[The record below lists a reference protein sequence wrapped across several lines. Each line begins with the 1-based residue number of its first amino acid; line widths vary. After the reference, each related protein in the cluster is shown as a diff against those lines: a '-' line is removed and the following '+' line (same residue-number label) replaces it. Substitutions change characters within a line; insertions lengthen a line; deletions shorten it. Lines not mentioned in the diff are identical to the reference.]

1 MKNIL
6 PKSVDTLEVFDKVLS
21 STPVIIFA
29 INQNGL
35 FTFSRGSGLQQ
46 LGLEEHQVVGM
57 HYADLYGAD
66 PKIMHQVERAMNGEE
81 FECQSHVNG
90 HFFHVYY
97 RQASD
102 NQVIGIAIDETELMS
117 AREEKDKLFNQL
129 LNAYEISREG
139 MWSWN
144 LRTNKIEHN
153 KRWRE
158 IFEYSDSEDSGDS
171 EAPENLEDFS
181 SRVHPDDLP
190 RVWQSVEK
198 AIEQGTTFDHQY
210 KIITPSGKKIVQD
223 RGRIIYWD
231 LDGEPLYMTGSI
243 SDITDQLHA
252 QKQLEE
258 KASTDELTGLSNR
271 FGSLQTWNQWSDQ
284 KSEDFKAVFALIDFD
299 HFQPLNHVMGY
310 NIGNQLLKQFA
321 EQLQLFLPSNIHLSR
336 IGGDEFLILAP
347 NLSLQTLESLL
358 KQFSETVQN
367 FLQHDLIGAKLQFS
381 CGFAK
386 HPKDGDDFST
396 LFRRAEAAL
405 HEAKKSGRNCF
416 RRFDIEFE
424 NKTAKRYALLNKLQ
438 TALENQQ
445 LYYQLQPQFDIT
457 KNKFT
462 GAEVLIRWQDSEIGV
477 IPPVEFI
484 PLAEQSQLITPIT
497 YWLINKVLGDICT
510 LNQKLNAKL
519 KYSINIP
526 AQFLY
531 ESNLISW
538 VQDCFETHQIDPSQI
553 YFELTESQLITDS
566 STVWLENIERLRQ
579 LGIEFAVDDF
589 GTGYSNLSQLKK
601 LDFSLLKIDKSFIDA
616 LSDQN
621 DKTGH
626 ALVKA
631 MIGLAR
637 TLKLDLIAEGVEK
650 PEQVIWLEALGCT
663 VFQGYHFSK
672 PLDIED
678 FQKLLLKKAT
688 S

>member
-1 MKNIL
+1 MKDII
-6 PKSVDTLEVFDKVLS
+6 PKSVDTLEVFDKVLN

-29 INQNGL
+29 LDQDGH
-35 FTFSRGSGLQQ
+35 FTFSRGSGLAQ
-46 LGLEEHQVVGM
+46 LELEDHQVVGM
-57 HYADLYGAD
+57 HYSDLYGSD
-66 PKIMHQVERAMNGEE
+66 PTIIDQVKRALNGEE

-97 RQASD
+97 RLAKN

-117 AREEKDKLFNQL
+117 AREEKDKLLNQL
-129 LNAYEISREG
+129 INAYEISREG
-139 MWSWN
+139 MWSWS

-158 IFEYSDSEDSGDS
+158 IFEYTESAQPDQ
-171 EAPENLEDFS
+171 LEYFS
-181 SRVHPDDLP
+181 NRVHPNDLP
-190 RVWQSVEK
+190 RVWQTVEQ
-198 AIEQGTTFDHQY
+198 AIQQGTTFEHQY
-210 KIITPSGKKIVQD
+210 QIITPSGEKILQD
-223 RGRIIYWD
+223 RGRVVYWD
-231 LDGEPLYMTGSI
+231 LDGNPLYMTGSI
-243 SDITDQLHA
+243 SDITEQFHA
-252 QKQLEE
+252 QKQLEK

-271 FGSLQTWNQWSDQ
+271 FGSLQAWDQWKNQ
-284 KSEDFKAVFALIDFD
+284 KSENFKAIFALIDFD

-310 NIGNQLLKQFA
+310 TIGNKILQHFSEALKR
-321 EQLQLFLPSNIHLSR
+321 FLPSNTHIAR
-336 IGGDEFLILAP
+336 IGGDEFLIMAP
-347 NLSLQTLESLL
+347 NHSLKSLESLL
-358 KQFSETVQN
+358 KQFAETVKTSFPKELMGTQ
-367 FLQHDLIGAKLQFS
+367 LQFS
-381 CGFAK
+381 CGLAK
-386 HPKDGDDFST
+386 HPQDGDNFST
-396 LFRRAEAAL
+396 LFRRTEAAL

-424 NKTAKRYALLNKLQ
+424 NTTAQNFALLNKLQ
-438 TALENQQ
+438 SALESQQ
-445 LYYQLQPQFDIT
+445 LFYQLQPQYDIS
-457 KNKFT
+457 KKQFT
-462 GAEVLIRWQDSEIGV
+462 GAEVLIRWKDEELGFIS
-477 IPPVEFI
+477 PVKFI

-497 YWLINKVLGDICT
+497 YWLIDKVLHNISE
-510 LNQKLNAKL
+510 LNRQTHTHL

-531 ESNLISW
+531 EAGLIACI
-538 VQDCFETHQIDPSQI
+538 QQCFIQHQISPTQI
-553 YFELTESQLITDS
+553 CFELTESQLISDA
-566 STVWLENIERLRQ
+566 STQWMENIERLRQ

-601 LDFSLLKIDKSFIDA
+601 LDFNLLKIDKSFIDA
-616 LSDQN
+616 LSEQD

-672 PLDIED
+672 PLDIKD
-678 FQKLLLKKAT
+678 FQQLLLKNT
-688 S
+688 PS